1 MEKLWKTKQTCN
13 CPNINKWLG
22 PTALASLRQICL
34 LSVLRIHYPSYIKWS
49 CCGLIPSRLGS
60 APPTDVRG
68 ANVVVGE
75 VQFVEKVLWT
85 QKKNK
90 TLNKCCKKHANSV
103 VSGSLT
109 GLASRLIYMTSS
121 VGSRSIHATQHD
133 RWIDTRSMHAVGF
146 LISTSFLT
154 TQITQVQWLF
164 WAGPGFRLLFFSAF
178 YRPVY
183 TYFST
188 DLLPIFISYNF
199 VFFLSLLLYTN
210 YLKKSLRVCGSQA
223 KVFGLIWLFLF
234 FVFFSY
240 CCWGFLFLFVGL
252 RRCPNSQL

>member
-1 MEKLWKTKQTCN
+1 MVMLWSHPASSRF
-13 CPNINKWLG
+13 CP
-22 PTALASLRQICL
+22 PQ
-34 LSVLRIHYPSYIKWS
+34 
-49 CCGLIPSRLGS
+49 
-60 APPTDVRG
+60 TDVRG

-164 WAGPGFRLLFFSAF
+164 WAGPGFRLFFFGFLPTSLHIF
-178 YRPVY
+178 LYR
-183 TYFST
+183 FIANIHF
-188 DLLPIFISYNF
+188 LQFWFFFFISLTLYKLLEKISAGLWFPSESLWLNLVVF
-199 VFFLSLLLYTN
+199 VFFLS
-210 YLKKSLRVCGSQA
+210 
-223 KVFGLIWLFLF
+223 
-234 FVFFSY
+234 Y
-240 CCWGFLFLFVGL
+240 CFWGFLFLFFCWVKAL
-252 RRCPNSQL
+252 SQLTALIRAM